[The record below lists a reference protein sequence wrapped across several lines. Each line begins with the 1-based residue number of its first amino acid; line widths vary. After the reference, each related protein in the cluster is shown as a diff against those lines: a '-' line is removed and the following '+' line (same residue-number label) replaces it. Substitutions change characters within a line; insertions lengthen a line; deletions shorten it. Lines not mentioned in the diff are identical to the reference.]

1 MTTQEVK
8 RKLTAILSADV
19 KGYSRL
25 MGEDEE
31 WTVRT
36 LSAYREIMRSLI
48 QQHRGRIVD
57 APGDNVLAEF
67 ASVVDTVQC
76 AVEIQQVLRAKN
88 AVLPENRRMEF
99 RIGINLGDVIE
110 EGEQIYGDGVN
121 IAARL
126 EGLADAGGICI
137 SESAY
142 QQIENKLP
150 LRYKYLGEHQ
160 VKNIAKPV
168 RAYRAQ
174 IEPEGAP
181 EKKAKPKPWQ
191 RPAMGLV
198 VAVIVVVA
206 AFVIWKLYTPSAPPP
221 APKIEVASKEKITVA
236 PSEKPSVTVPTS
248 PAPSVT
254 PATKEKI
261 TPPLPEKVSKPAPP
275 PAPKMEV
282 ASKEKMAFPLPDLPS
297 IAVLPFV
304 NMSGDPGQEFFS
316 DGITEEIITALS
328 KISNLFVISRQSTFS
343 YKGKPV
349 KVKQVSEEL
358 GVRYVLEGSVQRS
371 GDRIRINAQLIDAL
385 TGRHIWAERYER
397 ELKDIFALQDEI
409 TINIMTAI
417 RVKLTEGQRISGT
430 EKYFRG
436 KQGLDCYLKMLEA
449 RKYLQGHNVEDTK
462 AGGRVVEEMIAM
474 CPESPL
480 TYGYQAY
487 SYWMAY
493 WLGPIQSRRESIEK
507 GIEMAQ
513 KAIAMDDSIAIAHSF
528 LGMFYSLRRE
538 YEKAIAEGERAVALD
553 PGGATAHMF
562 YAMSLYYV
570 GRSEEAIQFFQ
581 KAIRL
586 DPVGSTGVYLNFGHA
601 LRVAGRFE
609 EAISAYKKSLQR
621 EPNNIFAHLG
631 LTATYSITGLEKEAR
646 AEAAEVLR
654 INPNFSLDSLARS
667 VPFKEQSMID
677 SYIGALR
684 KAGLK

>member
-1 MTTQEVK
+1 
-8 RKLTAILSADV
+8 
-19 KGYSRL
+19 
-25 MGEDEE
+25 
-31 WTVRT
+31 
-36 LSAYREIMRSLI
+36 
-48 QQHRGRIVD
+48 VD
-57 APGDNVLAEF
+57 A
-67 ASVVDTVQC
+67 VQC
-76 AVEIQQVLRAKN
+76 SVEIQQVLRAKN

-174 IEPEGAP
+174 IEPEGAI
-181 EKKAKPKPWQ
+181 EKKVKPSQWQ
-191 RPAMGLV
+191 RSAIGLV
-198 VAVIVVVA
+198 VILIVVA
-206 AFVIWKLYTPSAPPP
+206 TAIVIWKLYTPSAP
-221 APKIEVASKEKITVA
+221 KQEVTSKEKITVP
-236 PSEKPSVTVPTS
+236 PSEKPPATVP
-248 PAPSVT
+248 PSAEVV
-254 PATKEKI
+254 PKEKI
-261 TPPLPEKVSKPAPP
+261 TPPPPEKVIKPTPP
-275 PAPKMEV
+275 SAPKMEV
-282 ASKEKMAFPLPDLPS
+282 ASRDKMAFPLPDLPS

-304 NMSGDPGQEFFS
+304 NMSEDAKQEFLS
-316 DGITEEIITALS
+316 DGITEEIITGLS
-328 KISNLFVISRQSTFS
+328 KAPHLFVISRQSAFS

-358 GVRYVLEGSVQRS
+358 GVQYVLEGSIQRS
-371 GDRIRINAQLIDAL
+371 GDRIRINAQLINAL

-409 TINIMTAI
+409 TINILTAI
-417 RVKLTEGQRISGT
+417 RVKLTEGQKLSGT

-436 KQGLDCYLKMLEA
+436 KKGLDCYLKMLEA
-449 RKYLQGHNVEDTK
+449 RKYLQGHNVEDTR
-462 AGGRVVEEMIAM
+462 AGGRITEEMMAM
-474 CPESPL
+474 CPENPMA
-480 TYGYQAY
+480 YAFQAY

-493 WLGPIQSRRESIEK
+493 WLGPVQSRRESIEK

-513 KAIAMDDSIAIAHSF
+513 KALAMDDTIAGAHSF

-538 YEKAIAEGERAVALD
+538 FDNAIAEGQRAVALD

-570 GRSEEAIQFFQ
+570 GRSEEAIPLFQ

-586 DPVGSTGVYLNFGHA
+586 DPVGTTGLYLNFAHA
-601 LRVAGRFE
+601 LRVVGRFE
-609 EAISAYKKSLQR
+609 EAISAYRKSIQR
-621 EPNNIFAHLG
+621 EPNNIFAHIG
-631 LTATYSITGLEKEAR
+631 MAVTYIMMGREQEAR

-654 INPNFSLDSLARS
+654 INPNFSVDSWARSLA
-667 VPFKEQSMID
+667 FKDQSETD
-677 SYIGALR
+677 KVVNALR

>member
-8 RKLTAILSADV
+8 RKLAAILSADV

-36 LSAYREIMRSLI
+36 LNAYKEVTINFI
-48 QQHRGRIVD
+48 HQHHGRVVD

-67 ASVVDTVQC
+67 GSIVDAVKSG
-76 AVEIQQVLRAKN
+76 VEIQKELKARN
-88 AVLPENRRMEF
+88 AELPENRRMEF
-99 RIGINLGDVIE
+99 RIGVNLGDVIE
-110 EGEQIYGDGVN
+110 DGEQILGDGVN

-126 EGLADAGGICI
+126 ESLSEAGGICI
-137 SESAY
+137 SGTAY
-142 QQIENKLP
+142 DQVENKLS
-150 LRYKYLGEHQ
+150 LGYEYLGEQ
-160 VKNIAKPV
+160 TVKNIAKPV
-168 RAYRAQ
+168 RVYRVLM
-174 IEPEGAP
+174 EPEEAGKVIG
-181 EKKAKPKPWQ
+181 ERKTKPRQWQ
-191 RPAMGLV
+191 RATVGLMIGVIMV
-198 VAVIVVVA
+198 VAVVI
-206 AFVIWKLYTPSAPPP
+206 IWKFYISP
-221 APKIEVASKEKITVA
+221 ATQLSKEKITAPLPGKPSAAMA
-236 PSEKPSVTVPTS
+236 PSTEV
-248 PAPSVT
+248 
-254 PATKEKI
+254 ATKEKV
-261 TPPLPEKVSKPAPP
+261 TPPLPEKVTKPAPP
-275 PAPKMEV
+275 PTPKMEV

-304 NMSGDPGQEFFS
+304 NMSGDPKQEFFS
-316 DGITEEIITALS
+316 DGLTEEIITGLS
-328 KISNLFVISRQSTFS
+328 KVPHLFVISRQSTFS

-358 GVRYVLEGSVQRS
+358 GIRYVLEGSVQRS

-397 ELKDIFALQDEI
+397 DLKDIFALQDEI
-409 TINIMTAI
+409 TINILTAI

-449 RKYLQGHNVEDTK
+449 RKYLQGHNVEATR
-462 AGGRVVEEMIAM
+462 AGGRIVEEMIAM
-474 CPESPL
+474 CPENPL
-480 TYGYQAY
+480 TYGFQAY

-493 WLGPIQSRRESIEK
+493 WLGPVQSRRESIEK

-513 KAIAMDDSIAIAHSF
+513 KALAMDDSIAIAHSF

-570 GRSEEAIQFFQ
+570 GRSQEAIRFFQ

-601 LRVAGRFE
+601 LRVTERFE
-609 EAISAYKKSLQR
+609 EAISSYKKSIQR
-621 EPNNIFAHLG
+621 EPDNIFAHTG
-631 LTATYSITGLEKEAR
+631 MAATYILMGREQEAR

-667 VPFKEQSMID
+667 LPFKEQSMID
-677 SYIGALR
+677 NYIGALR